1 MRRLKLP
8 INEIITDYQNGHSS
22 LELAVKYDTSKRVIL
37 SRLKEAGIERRN
49 LSDACIRHS
58 LDRDFFVTID
68 TESKAYW
75 LGFLLADGNIQP
87 CGRNLK
93 GRMIRV
99 ALQVGDYE
107 HLEKYL
113 ADIGSS
119 HSLVY
124 TTTTHSSSSLVKGET
139 KAVWAKFTSIPM
151 ATSLENKGWHE
162 FKRKGDTKILEDV
175 PKDLHVHL
183 LRGLLDGDGYIS
195 KKKNRSPQFSWILGF
210 CDLHKSVVLWVQ
222 EQMNL
227 VGIIGKT
234 APHQSKNNRVWNVK
248 YSNRSVPFALNK
260 LYGQASV
267 FLNRKKELATEAW
280 QQAVARK

>member
-1 MRRLKLP
+1 MRKIILP
-8 INEIITDYQNGHSS
+8 VNDIIADYQSGLSS
-22 LELAVKYDTSKRVIL
+22 LKIAEKYRTSKRVIL
-37 SRLKEAGIERRN
+37 SRLQEHDIPRRS
-49 LSDACIRHS
+49 LSDACRKNS
-58 LDRDFFVTID
+58 LDTKFFDVID
-68 TESKAYW
+68 SERKAYW

-87 CGRNLK
+87 CGRFNK
-93 GRMIRV
+93 GRMIRI

-113 ADIGSS
+113 ADIKSS

-124 TTTTHSSSSLVKGET
+124 TTTTHSPSSLVEGEI

-162 FKRKGDTKILEDV
+162 FKRKGDTKILENV
-175 PKDLHVHL
+175 PKDHHVHL

-195 KKKNRSPQFSWILGF
+195 KKQDRSPQSSWILGF

-222 EQMNL
+222 EQMHL
-227 VGIIGKT
+227 VGITGNVT
-234 APHQSKNNRVWNVK
+234 PRQSKNNRVWHVTYGNK
-248 YSNRSVPFALNK
+248 SVPFALNE

-267 FLNRKKELATEAW
+267 FLNRKKKLATEAW
-280 QQAVARK
+280 QQVAVQK

>member
-1 MRRLKLP
+1 MRKITLP
-8 INEIITDYQNGHSS
+8 INDVISDYQNGLSS
-22 LELAVKYDTSKRVIL
+22 LQIAKKYETSKRVIL
-37 SRLKEAGIERRN
+37 CRLRENNIPRRN
-49 LSDACIRHS
+49 LSDACRKNDLNIN
-58 LDRDFFVTID
+58 FFKKID
-68 TESKAYW
+68 SEAKAYW

-87 CGRNLK
+87 CGRFNK

-99 ALQVGDYE
+99 ALQVSDYE

-124 TTTTHSSSSLVKGET
+124 TTTTHSSSSLIEGEI

-195 KKKNRSPQFSWILGF
+195 KRKNRSLFVDTWIL
-210 CDLHKSVVLWVQ
+210 
-222 EQMNL
+222 
-227 VGIIGKT
+227 
-234 APHQSKNNRVWNVK
+234 
-248 YSNRSVPFALNK
+248 
-260 LYGQASV
+260 
-267 FLNRKKELATEAW
+267 
-280 QQAVARK
+280 